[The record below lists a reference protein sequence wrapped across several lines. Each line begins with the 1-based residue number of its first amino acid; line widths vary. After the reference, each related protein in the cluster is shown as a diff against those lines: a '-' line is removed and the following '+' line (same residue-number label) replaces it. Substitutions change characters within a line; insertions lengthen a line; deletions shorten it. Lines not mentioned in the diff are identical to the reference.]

1 MKILIVDDNPIDI
14 ALIKRELNSMI
25 EHQYDIY
32 EAKSVS
38 EGLEIIDGNHFDV
51 LLLDYHMP
59 ECDGI
64 EMLIELRTRP
74 NLGDT
79 AIIVVSAA
87 KDISI
92 ALRCIEAGAQDF
104 LAKNEL
110 TQVKLLQAIIHSRKR
125 FELEQKMF
133 ESYLAAK
140 EMAEKDPLTGVF
152 SRYNFEEKLQFM
164 MMNAQ
169 RSNQSLG
176 LLLLDL
182 DNFKHINDSL
192 GHDVGD
198 ELLKALVERVH
209 TCLRANDCFAR
220 FGGDEFSIILGNI
233 TAVNQINTI
242 AQRILDSFKT
252 PFSLLGNP
260 VTASISIGAVNY
272 PSDAEEGSQ
281 LLKCADIAL
290 YRAKQQGKNTIC
302 FFESKYQNEF
312 NRRFTIQS
320 QMTDLIYKQAFCL
333 VYQPIFDSLQKKMIG
348 AEALLR
354 WPDTP
359 NKFTPDE
366 FIPIAE
372 ESRLINELGKWVLD
386 TAMAQLKEFQLLIKD
401 FALSINV
408 SPIQLNDS
416 ELCQYLL
423 EACHKHL
430 ITPQSVT
437 LEITETALVERNG
450 NARKVIQN
458 LHDHGFIIALDDFG
472 MGFSSIS
479 HLTHYPIGLVKL
491 DKSLL
496 SGGVDGFHKKK
507 VIFEAVVLM
516 LKRLNLTIVAEGIEQ
531 ALQLEFCQ
539 AQNIERLQGYHL
551 GRPMPVEKLMKIIS
565 RNAIISSF

>member
-14 ALIKRELNSMI
+14 ALIKRELKSMI

-372 ESRLINELGKWVLD
+372 ESRLINELGKWVID

>member
-372 ESRLINELGKWVLD
+372 ESRLINELGKWVID

-423 EACHKHL
+423 KACHKHL